1 MINATWFTFASKYSD
16 FLQNLEFFLQVK
28 TMNQKEKPKKK
39 KDLRKSFEEWNEKP
53 TTKKKLQEKPK
64 VKHPKSWIQEE
75 EL

>member
-1 MINATWFTFASKYSD
+1 
-16 FLQNLEFFLQVK
+16 
-28 TMNQKEKPKKK
+28 MNQKEKPKKK